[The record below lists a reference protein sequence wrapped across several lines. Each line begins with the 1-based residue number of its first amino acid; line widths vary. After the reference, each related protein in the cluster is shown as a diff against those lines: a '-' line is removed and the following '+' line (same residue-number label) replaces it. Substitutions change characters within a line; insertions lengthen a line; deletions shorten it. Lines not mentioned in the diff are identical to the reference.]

1 MRVIGRTALGVLCG
15 EPRTDG
21 SQLAA
26 IGYGAGGTIAL
37 ELGRDGVELGA
48 IAAVNPVLTTVRP
61 QDSANIDCPVLVCV
75 GSEDPIAPSE
85 RRSAFADEMQAAG
98 VDWQLIIYG
107 GAEHAFHL
115 PPVNADGSLSTAD
128 AHEQPVPG
136 VRYHHRHAQ
145 RSWRAILDLL
155 DEVFCPP
162 VSNERESASFSSAP
176 GTR

>member
-1 MRVIGRTALGVLCG
+1 M
-15 EPRTDG
+15 
-21 SQLAA
+21 
-26 IGYGAGGTIAL
+26 
-37 ELGRDGVELGA
+37 
-48 IAAVNPVLTTVRP
+48 TVRP

-162 VSNERESASFSSAP
+162 VSKERESSSFSSAP